1 MPQLTITLTSDEME
15 QLQQQAVATGQ
26 SVDHL
31 AGAMLRDSLARTRLD
46 DAAWRAQLGAALAT
60 LHQRLPPGITAEE
73 TEADIT
79 AAAAEVKEA
88 RRAARGA

>member
-1 MPQLTITLTSDEME
+1 MPQLTINLTSDEME
-15 QLQQQAVATGQ
+15 QLQQQAATTGQ
-26 SVDHL
+26 SAADL
-31 AGAMLRDSLARTRLD
+31 ASVLLRGSLACTRLD
-46 DAAWRAQLGAALAT
+46 DAAWRAQLGAALAA
-60 LHQRLPPGITAEE
+60 LHQCLPPAITAEE

>member
-1 MPQLTITLTSDEME
+1 MPELTITLTSDEME
-15 QLQQQAVATGQ
+15 RLRQQAAASGQ
-26 SVDHL
+26 SIDDL
-31 AGAMLRDSLARTRLD
+31 AGALLRDSLARTRLD
-46 DAAWRAQLGAALAT
+46 DGAWRAQLGAALAA
-60 LHQRLPPGITAEE
+60 LHQRLPPGISADE